1 MSRIG
6 TFASFSS
13 LARRVLR
20 ASILTGLAVIT
31 GPAQAAP
38 PAQGGQCGGKDML
51 AEIARAEP
59 EVHQR
64 ITEEA
69 KATSN
74 TEALLWRV
82 EKEGRPPSYLFGTIH
97 LTDKRVATFSP
108 KVKAALGEAKAVALE
123 VADLSPTA
131 MAGAMMQAPKLVM
144 FTDGRRLDGML
155 TPEEFEKVKATL
167 ATSGM
172 PVEVAPLFR
181 PWIVYMILSVS
192 SCERKK
198 VESGDSVL
206 DMRVAETARAR
217 GIPIVGLETVE
228 EQLNAM
234 ASVPDDQQIQML
246 KATLKFA
253 DRSDDLMETV
263 VQFYLNRNM
272 GAAWPFQILLAR
284 KAGIDPAPLAVFQEK
299 LIVTRNTRMRDGVLP
314 LIDKGGAFVAVGAL
328 HLPGDHGLV
337 KLVRD
342 AGYTVTPVE

>member
-1 MSRIG
+1 MSRFG
-6 TFASFSS
+6 TLARINS
-13 LARRVLR
+13 LARWVVPAAMLSGVAMAAVPSR
-20 ASILTGLAVIT
+20 AAEAGK
-31 GPAQAAP
+31 
-38 PAQGGQCGGKDML
+38 CGGKDML
-51 AEIARAEP
+51 AEVASAEP
-59 EVHQR
+59 EVYLR

-69 KATSN
+69 KATPN

-82 EKEGRPPSYLFGTIH
+82 EREGRPPSYLFGTIH
-97 LTDKRVATFSP
+97 LTDTRVATLSP

-123 VADLSPTA
+123 VADLSPAA
-131 MAGAMMQAPKLVM
+131 MSGAMMQAPKLVM

-155 TPEEFEKVKATL
+155 TPDEFEKVKATL
-167 ATSGM
+167 NSSGM
-172 PVEVAPLFR
+172 PTEVAPLFR
-181 PWIVYMILSVS
+181 PWIIYMILSVS
-192 SCERKK
+192 NCERRK

-206 DMRVAETARAR
+206 DMRVAETARSR
-217 GIPIVGLETVE
+217 GIPVVGLETVE

-272 GAAWPFQILLAR
+272 GAAWPFQIMLAR

-299 LIVTRNTRMRDGVLP
+299 LIVTRNNKMRDGALP
-314 LIDKGGAFVAVGAL
+314 MIEKGGAFVAVGAL
-328 HLPGDHGLV
+328 HLPGEHGLV
-337 KLVRD
+337 KLIRD